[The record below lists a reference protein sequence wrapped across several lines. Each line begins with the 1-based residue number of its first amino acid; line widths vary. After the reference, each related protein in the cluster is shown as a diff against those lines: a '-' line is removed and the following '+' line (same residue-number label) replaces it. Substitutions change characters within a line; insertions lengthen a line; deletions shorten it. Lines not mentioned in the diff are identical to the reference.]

1 MDTEISGD
9 DLENVGIVE
18 EQSFSS
24 TAGRKKKSMVATSI
38 TRDILNRFEE
48 VDILN
53 EDYEVSVLS
62 LVLKQLGLFNK
73 MKTSMTKKKE
83 KRLQHILTSRETQ
96 T

>member
-1 MDTEISGD
+1 M
-9 DLENVGIVE
+9 
-18 EQSFSS
+18 
-24 TAGRKKKSMVATSI
+24 ATSI

-62 LVLKQLGLFNK
+62 LILKQLGLFNK

-83 KRLQHILTSRETQ
+83 KRLQHILNSVILLIQHTRLKKLTMLPQ
-96 T
+96 RMHDRMPH

>member
-24 TAGRKKKSMVATSI
+24 TAGRKKKSRVATSI
-38 TRDILNRFEE
+38 TRDILNRFED

-62 LVLKQLGLFNK
+62 LIKATWVIQ
-73 MKTSMTKKKE
+73 
-83 KRLQHILTSRETQ
+83 
-96 T
+96 